1 MQHSYTIFVKNTKH
15 KHKMDMKKILVILIA
30 FSALLISCSDN
41 NDNNGF
47 GKLSVSLTD
56 APGEYEAVL
65 IDLQGLQINASGDSS
80 SITGWQELTLDTIG
94 QIDLLTLTGGNSI
107 LLTEDEIPVG
117 RINQMRMILGSNNQI
132 AIDGDTLELETPSA
146 QQSGLKFNIHADI
159 VEGETFEMTL
169 DFDAEKSVINKGNGS
184 YSLKPVISVI
194 TE

>member
-1 MQHSYTIFVKNTKH
+1 
-15 KHKMDMKKILVILIA
+15 MKKILVIFIA
-30 FSALLISCSDN
+30 FSALLISCSDDN
-41 NDNNGF
+41 NDNRF
-47 GKLSVSLTD
+47 GTLSVSLTD

-65 IDLQGLQINASGDSS
+65 IDLQGLQINASNDSS
-80 SITGWQELTLDTIG
+80 DINGWQELTLDTIG
-94 QIDLLTLTGGNSI
+94 QIDLLTLTEGNSI

-132 AIDGDTLELETPSA
+132 ALDGDTLDLETPSA

-159 VEGETFEMTL
+159 AEGETFEMTL